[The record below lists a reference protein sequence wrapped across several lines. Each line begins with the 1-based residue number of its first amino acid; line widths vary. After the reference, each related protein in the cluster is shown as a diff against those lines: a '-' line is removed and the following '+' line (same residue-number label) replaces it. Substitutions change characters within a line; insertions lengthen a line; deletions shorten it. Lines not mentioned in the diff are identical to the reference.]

1 MALGDK
7 ALQKLPR
14 TLAEAATLLLAK
26 VAVSPPLSLA
36 QFGLETV
43 LVGLGAINGLKAE
56 RFFGRIQELE
66 RDRGADWPLDSADGI
81 IRLGLIE
88 RGMLSAT
95 RADSDE
101 RIERVARLV
110 GNGLDHAADG
120 MLRHRHLLDI
130 LDDLND
136 LQVLILVAYGRSG
149 ADRDSFWREHEAAL
163 SAPIRTRFSEPDID
177 SRLAVWNS
185 YFSQLRRHGL
195 LDDSQRPSVTQ
206 LGRALLRAMD
216 QPADASQETEA
227 AHEEEQKRLAKEFV
241 PVYWAAFKDVLS
253 KGLDRSATQLGL
265 PEPIKRS
272 TGQHDFMAKF
282 MVGPIVPTLQA
293 VASPVDSWIYV
304 SYPDVAAGGGV
315 LPMPRPGPRQVWLRT
330 DGVGTFALVE
340 GQRVYSMQTVA
351 DFVIDPV
358 LEVALGAFANRK

>member
-206 LGRALLRAMD
+206 LGRSLLRKKNRSVWPRNSCPYTGPRSKMCC
-216 QPADASQETEA
+216 PRASIA
-227 AHEEEQKRLAKEFV
+227 LPPNLACLSLSSVRLANTIS
-241 PVYWAAFKDVLS
+241 W
-253 KGLDRSATQLGL
+253 RS
-265 PEPIKRS
+265 
-272 TGQHDFMAKF
+272 
-282 MVGPIVPTLQA
+282 
-293 VASPVDSWIYV
+293 SW
-304 SYPDVAAGGGV
+304 
-315 LPMPRPGPRQVWLRT
+315 
-330 DGVGTFALVE
+330 
-340 GQRVYSMQTVA
+340 
-351 DFVIDPV
+351 
-358 LEVALGAFANRK
+358 